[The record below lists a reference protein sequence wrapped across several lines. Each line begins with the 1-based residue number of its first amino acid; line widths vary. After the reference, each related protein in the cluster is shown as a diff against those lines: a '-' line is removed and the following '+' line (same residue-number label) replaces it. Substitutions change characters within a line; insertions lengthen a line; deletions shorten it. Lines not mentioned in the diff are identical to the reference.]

1 MSNSINLKEFIER
14 ISYNKSQTYTKE
26 EVLQELAK
34 IQLLSIVDT
43 LPTENIPSNKIF
55 LVLNDEEIEGNKYDL
70 FVYVNNKWEQIDS
83 LEFNIEDYPTK
94 NELDYELSL
103 KADINH
109 GHDNV
114 TTSSDGFMSKED
126 KSKLNGIE
134 NQATRNLPSDDNPL
148 MDGTASSGTGKD
160 YSRKD
165 HVHPTDTSRAS
176 STHVHGNISNDGKI
190 GSTANKP
197 LITTTSGSVTTG
209 NFETSTN
216 NIKMDGTVNVGSSNN
231 FARSDHVHPT
241 DTSRASTDTATSSK
255 NGLMSKED
263 KSKLDGV
270 EDEANNYTHPSYTAK
285 TNGLYKVTVDNT
297 GHISGTNTV
306 SGSDLPSHNH
316 DTGDMKDTSAYGNI
330 GSSANATQKT
340 INNNINTKLGQKANS
355 SDVYTKSQTMTS
367 TEIGQAIA
375 DGVSNV
381 EIFEVVTTLPTS
393 NIKGNKFYLV
403 PNGENIDGNV
413 YDVNIY
419 VNNKWET
426 IDKLEF
432 DISNYPTTTQVN
444 SLLEGKVDKTD
455 SRLTDSRTPKSH
467 THGNITNTGAIGST
481 SGKIVTT
488 GTNGVLTTSDTITK
502 SQISDFP
509 STMTPSSHTHGA
521 VQNNGTLNSD
531 TTSTNKVVVTDS
543 SNNIKTIS
551 KLPLDK
557 VTHQDISGK
566 ASSTHTHGSI
576 ANNGT
581 LNSDTTTVGKVVV
594 TDGSNNIKTISK
606 LPSANVTHQDIS
618 GKAPNNHKSTATTY
632 GVGDASNYGHV
643 KVDSSMN
650 ATSTNPV
657 QNKVVKDYIDEQVGD
672 IISGDVDLSNTH
684 NHDDRYI
691 KTGTGT
697 VTSTNIADKTIVNG
711 DIADA
716 TIETGKIKNG
726 AITNEK
732 LSGTKITASSSSIV
746 DLNDATYQKTG
757 FYYCDND
764 NYAPYIIH
772 CPWSNGTA
780 TPYTGNKSF
789 FLFVEDWGTNTYS
802 CKQTL
807 TYYNGNNT
815 YTRTKTN
822 STTWTAWKE
831 HNTNNNDYL
840 RLATRVISGEAIVAN
855 NIIGGSNDSK
865 YYKLKSGLVLDTRY
879 PILFNTS
886 AITSGSYTDN
896 VYSSHT
902 GVPLT
907 NNVSGKT
914 VTSQKQVYIEGT
926 SYDGKLFTVSDRVFV
941 SDDQINSTTDLGKYY
956 IYIGVSYSTTNI
968 RFNSFHQTVYVETR
982 NGLVPVGDNTNNP
995 HMLIKGDAGTAGY
1008 FKFLTIRTVGT
1019 YHDQT
1024 IEFDTTHRGNK
1035 PKTVVSFNFNTYEKT
1050 SGSKQYYTNI
1060 QAFYYH
1066 GHPTPVYYIQTNDGV
1081 QDATFDFYIRRETWD
1096 EIGVSDLRSSIDNY
1110 NGMTVTWHNDFVTAL
1125 PTGTTQA
1132 TLNPYYAQV
1141 GHTHG
1146 SITNNGQLNSDITSV
1161 NKVAVTDSSNNLK
1174 TINQLPYSKISGTP
1188 TSMTPTAHTDSNGAY
1203 GKATTSVWGHTKLS
1217 SATNSTDETMSAT
1230 PKAVKTAYD
1239 LANGKSTVSVKQTK
1253 TSGIEI
1259 GSVTVNGTETKL
1271 YQQDNNTTYSNATTS
1286 ANGLMSSTDKINLDK
1301 TVNRYNGNFI
1311 SGVPTVNKPYLR
1323 LFNLKAKNSDS
1334 SSSHIIFEIIG
1345 NNNDRLYAKIR
1356 VDMRQNTSTTNS
1368 SYSVT
1373 PLEVYG
1379 FNLNELY
1386 FGFRNAY
1393 PNTSLDIFRKV
1404 GAYTNFYIRY
1414 ADDHTR
1420 DGTVTMY
1427 SPVVNGTES
1436 YVDLSNASTS
1446 LYNAS
1451 YTATSQGGT
1460 YEEVTNTIPYTN
1472 VNANKFV
1479 KRGGTSSQ
1487 FLKADGSVD
1496 GNAYSTTSHTHNY
1509 LPTNANGTT
1518 TGTLTATKFI
1528 NSSSNNTNILLG
1540 NGNTL
1545 AQSTFA
1551 TSGHTHSYLPLS
1563 GGDITGRVSLPIARD
1578 STSNTDNSNIP
1589 WAGTNNLSWDTDMWT
1604 TLKNRKSLMGTFS
1617 DGSKW
1622 WNVISNRHRNGN
1634 GDGTS
1639 YGMYLRTTLQDDGHL
1654 LWAKQKGASS
1664 FMAERTI
1671 LDSSNYSTYANKTT
1685 IVDNLTSGGTG
1696 SALSAEQGKN
1706 LQNNKVDKAQGSG
1719 NANKT
1724 LSTDASGNV
1733 IVEAKN
1739 NHTHSYISTTNGS
1752 VGTNNLA
1759 NYAVDFTKTQ
1769 EFSADGGAS
1778 TAGYVKVMQITI
1790 GGAWKDMPIIF
1801 EVFSRSKGVSYVT
1814 LMFKNDS
1821 GNDPLVNVFTYTG
1834 VENEIYI
1841 VKNTTSKWDIVV
1853 KKPAN
1858 DKIVIKNLQQPHS
1871 YVSGGVTFAQLNTL
1885 LSSTPTL
1892 GTNDKQATFV
1902 GFTSAEKTK
1911 LSGIATGANKTTIA
1925 NNLTTTTTGSA
1936 LDATQ
1941 GKWLY
1946 DNLVSSTST
1955 VKNGH
1960 THNYLTSVATA
1971 NINANAVTLAK
1982 LNSDVYDTTNGGT
1995 SGSSKLITSGAVF
2008 NGLSGKANSSHNQAS
2023 STITD
2028 STTYGNIGNS
2038 AQNQGSINSA
2048 INTKLGNAVYKSSTS
2063 GLLKN
2068 DGGVM
2073 TSGTGAL
2080 NFATGNHTH
2089 TFTEITKS
2097 GEQYCRVWVD
2107 TSLRRVRVT
2116 ASRSITVSSG
2126 NANTFINFSSLVLV
2140 DDAYLPIAP
2149 VYAQTNW
2156 NGVIVGVSLDDGV
2169 KGRLRV
2175 RADHAITTASL
2186 TEAYLE
2192 WTY

>member
-672 IISGDVDLSNTH
+672 IVSGDVDLSNTH
-684 NHDDRYI
+684 NHDDRYVG
-691 KTGTGT
+691 KTDSRLT
-697 VTSTNIADKTIVNG
+697 
-711 DIADA
+711 DA
-716 TIETGKIKNG
+716 RTPKFN
-726 AITNEK
+726 
-732 LSGTKITASSSSIV
+732 LITASESNIV
-746 DLNDATYQKTG
+746 DLDTYKTGG
-757 FYYCDND
+757 FYYTNSDA
-764 NYAPYIIH
+764 NYAKYIIH
-772 CPWSNGTA
+772 CPWSNGTT

-789 FLFVEDWGTNTYS
+789 FLLVETWGTTSNYV
-802 CKQTL
+802 KQTL
-807 TYYNGNNT
+807 TYYTNNT
-815 YTRTKTN
+815 TFTRTCSNGTWSTWGELSKNGHNHN
-822 STTWTAWKE
+822 SLPYV
-831 HNTNNNDYL
+831 NTV
-840 RLATRVISGEAIVAN
+840 LAGEALTSGKL
-855 NIIGGSNDSK
+855 IGAKSDGK
-865 YYKLKSGLVLDTRY
+865 YYNLASELELDTTY
-879 PILFNTS
+879 PIYKVFNNVG
-886 AITSGSYTDN
+886 SGSASNAVDFFNQGYPI
-896 VYSSHT
+896 SSTKSVTLT
-902 GVPLT
+902 G
-907 NNVSGKT
+907 GKP
-914 VTSQKQVYIEGT
+914 VYIEGRSYSQGKFRVSGNIVT
-926 SYDGKLFTVSDRVFV
+926 QTLTEGYFYINIGTAYDTANVRLWLADNTVHYYDGEKLVPCTENNYNTGGTNLIPNSQEFITTTGLLTGETYKGCNIRRVNNTSGTTYVDYTWSNLPKIGEFKQGDVFTLSFWAKGTGQLVAYNYGNSGYMTSRPIRTNGTPSATYGDGNCYFTLTDEWKRYYVTWVLNPSMSDTALTVNKVLLLRTMKGADSYVCGV
-941 SDDQINSTTDLGKYY
+941 MYERGDTAHDWSPSPSDNVAEYIVGTQTASTSAWTGKSKKIYALTEGTVIYYKLPYASTSTAVTLNLTLADGTTTGAKEVWFWNGGRLTTHYGVNSVVGLIYNGSQWWVINPSSNNSDGSLLWGGVRAKTGNASITANTLIGAKNDGLYY
-956 IYIGVSYSTTNI
+956 KLASGMVLDIRYPIVYLTVATNANTITTNI
-968 RFNSFHQTVYVETR
+968 YHVHWNAYTSNNGFSTWTVPNMIYLEGTAYSKGQFTISSTIMTQTLVSGRYYIPLGEAESASQIKLKNLGMNVYYYDGTNFIPVSSWDGIKDKPSTFTPSSHTHGNITNDGKIGSTANKPLITTSNGTITTGDFGSSTTTTANYFVACNDQRLSDTR
-982 NGLVPVGDNTNNP
+982 NPKITVVANGTDLNTLRTAGFYYQNSDNNATNMVNMPNNIKKAFTLLVESFGNNTFTKQTLTFWDYDFGGAVSSQTYIRTSHYTNNVWTKWQMIKNNDPIHLLSHNVGD
-995 HMLIKGDAGTAGY
+995 AGY
-1008 FKFLTIRTVGT
+1008 FKFLSLNTTGN

-1024 IEFDTTHRGNK
+1024 ISFDITHRSKPQTRIQLTFGTYQKDGDTTNYWTK
-1035 PKTVVSFNFNTYEKT
+1035 ITNFWYD
-1050 SGSKQYYTNI
+1050 GY
-1060 QAFYYH
+1060 
-1066 GHPTPVYYIQTNDGV
+1066 PTPVYYVQTKDEKAN
-1081 QDATFDFYIRRETWD
+1081 ATFDFYIRRDTWD
-1096 EIGVSDLRSSIDNY
+1096 TMAVTDVSTSEDNRSGLTITRYKN
-1110 NGMTVTWHNDFVTAL
+1110 FVTSL
-1125 PTGTTQA
+1125 PTGTVQA

-1146 SITNNGQLNSDITSV
+1146 SIANNGQLNSDITSV

-1174 TINQLPYSKISGTP
+1174 TISQLPYSKISGTP
-1188 TSMTPTAHTDSNGAY
+1188 TITNNL
-1203 GKATTSVWGHTKLS
+1203 TTSTTGTVLDASQGKWLKDNTVQTAGTGLTKSSNTLGITNGGVGATQLASNAVEEGKIKDGAVTTNKLGANAVTSAKIADSTIVNGDIANTTITGGKLVNGTITATQLADKSVTDAKLANYEYINGTQTASTSAWTGVTTKLTSTTIPTGTIIYYRLNQSSTSTNATLELKLS
-1217 SATNSTDETMSAT
+1217 SDNTKTTGA
-1230 PKAVKTAYD
+1230 KAVYLDDRRVTTHFRLGSIIPLRYD
-1239 LANGKSTVSVKQTK
+1239 
-1253 TSGIEI
+1253 
-1259 GSVTVNGTETKL
+1259 GTNWIVISPYT
-1271 YQQDNNTTYSNATTS
+1271 DTNTTYSTATAS
-1286 ANGLMSSTDKINLDK
+1286 ANGLMSSTDKSKLDNI
-1301 TVNRYNGNFI
+1301 TASADAVSY
-1311 SGVPTVNKPYLR
+1311 SQTT
-1323 LFNLKAKNSDS
+1323 S
-1334 SSSHIIFEIIG
+1334 SSSNTYEIG
-1345 NNNDRLYAKIR
+1345 KITI
-1356 VDMRQNTSTTNS
+1356 NGTSTTLYGQDTVYVAPNS
-1368 SYSVT
+1368 Y
-1373 PLEVYG
+1373 
-1379 FNLNELY
+1379 
-1386 FGFRNAY
+1386 
-1393 PNTSLDIFRKV
+1393 NTS
-1404 GAYTNFYIRY
+1404 
-1414 ADDHTR
+1414 
-1420 DGTVTMY
+1420 
-1427 SPVVNGTES
+1427 
-1436 YVDLSNASTS
+1436 YVKEPSALGK
-1446 LYNAS
+1446 L
-1451 YTATSQGGT
+1451 
-1460 YEEVTNTIPYTN
+1460 
-1472 VNANKFV
+1472 
-1479 KRGGTSSQ
+1479 GTS
-1487 FLKADGSVD
+1487 A
-1496 GNAYSTTSHTHNY
+1496 NAT
-1509 LPTNANGTT
+1509 
-1518 TGTLTATKFI
+1518 
-1528 NSSSNNTNILLG
+1528 
-1540 NGNTL
+1540 
-1545 AQSTFA
+1545 
-1551 TSGHTHSYLPLS
+1551 
-1563 GGDITGRVSLPIARD
+1563 
-1578 STSNTDNSNIP
+1578 
-1589 WAGTNNLSWDTDMWT
+1589 
-1604 TLKNRKSLMGTFS
+1604 
-1617 DGSKW
+1617 
-1622 WNVISNRHRNGN
+1622 
-1634 GDGTS
+1634 
-1639 YGMYLRTTLQDDGHL
+1639 
-1654 LWAKQKGASS
+1654 
-1664 FMAERTI
+1664 
-1671 LDSSNYSTYANKTT
+1671 
-1685 IVDNLTSGGTG
+1685 
-1696 SALSAEQGKN
+1696 
-1706 LQNNKVDKAQGSG
+1706 
-1719 NANKT
+1719 
-1724 LSTDASGNV
+1724 
-1733 IVEAKN
+1733 
-1739 NHTHSYISTTNGS
+1739 
-1752 VGTNNLA
+1752 
-1759 NYAVDFTKTQ
+1759 
-1769 EFSADGGAS
+1769 
-1778 TAGYVKVMQITI
+1778 
-1790 GGAWKDMPIIF
+1790 
-1801 EVFSRSKGVSYVT
+1801 
-1814 LMFKNDS
+1814 
-1821 GNDPLVNVFTYTG
+1821 
-1834 VENEIYI
+1834 
-1841 VKNTTSKWDIVV
+1841 
-1853 KKPAN
+1853 
-1858 DKIVIKNLQQPHS
+1858 
-1871 YVSGGVTFAQLNTL
+1871 
-1885 LSSTPTL
+1885 
-1892 GTNDKQATFV
+1892 QATV
-1902 GFTSAEKTK
+1902 
-1911 LSGIATGANKTTIA
+1911 
-1925 NNLTTTTTGSA
+1925 
-1936 LDATQ
+1936 
-1941 GKWLY
+1941 
-1946 DNLVSSTST
+1946 
-1955 VKNGH
+1955 
-1960 THNYLTSVATA
+1960 
-1971 NINANAVTLAK
+1971 
-1982 LNSDVYDTTNGGT
+1982 
-1995 SGSSKLITSGAVF
+1995 
-2008 NGLSGKANSSHNQAS
+2008 
-2023 STITD
+2023 
-2028 STTYGNIGNS
+2028 
-2038 AQNQGSINSA
+2038 NSA
-2048 INTKLGNAVYKSSTS
+2048 INTKIGNLIDSTS
-2063 GLLKN
+2063 TTKN
-2068 DGGVM
+2068 G
-2073 TSGTGAL
+2073 
-2080 NFATGNHTH
+2080 HTH
-2089 TFTEITKS
+2089 GSIANNGTLDSDITSANMNKIVVTDGSKNIKTAICEYKDGKLKFGS
-2097 GEQYCRVWVD
+2097 G
-2107 TSLRRVRVT
+2107 
-2116 ASRSITVSSG
+2116 
-2126 NANTFINFSSLVLV
+2126 
-2140 DDAYLPIAP
+2140 
-2149 VYAQTNW
+2149 
-2156 NGVIVGVSLDDGV
+2156 
-2169 KGRLRV
+2169 
-2175 RADHAITTASL
+2175 
-2186 TEAYLE
+2186 
-2192 WTY
+2192 

>member
-55 LVLNDEEIEGNKYDL
+55 LVLNNEEIEGNKYDL

-148 MDGTASSGTGKD
+148 MDGTASSGTGKN

-509 STMTPSSHTHGA
+509 STMTPSSHTHGT

-672 IISGDVDLSNTH
+672 IVSGDVDLSNTH
-684 NHDDRYI
+684 NHDDRYVGKTDSRLTDARTPKFNQI
-691 KTGTGT
+691 TATASNIQDLNNYKTG
-697 VTSTNIADKTIVNG
+697 
-711 DIADA
+711 
-716 TIETGKIKNG
+716 
-726 AITNEK
+726 
-732 LSGTKITASSSSIV
+732 
-746 DLNDATYQKTG
+746 G
-757 FYYCDND
+757 FYYCSSDVN
-764 NYAPYIIH
+764 NAPYIIH

-789 FLFVEDWGTNTYS
+789 FLLVETWGTTSTYV
-802 CKQTL
+802 KQTL
-807 TYYNGNNT
+807 TYYNSNNT
-815 YTRTKTN
+815 FVRTCSN
-822 STTWTAWKE
+822 GTWTNWKE
-831 HNTNNNDYL
+831 FNTNNNDYL
-840 RLATRVISGEAIVAN
+840 RLATRIVSGESAQIPAN
-855 NIIGGSNDSK
+855 SIIGGGTDSK
-865 YYKLKSGLVLDTRY
+865 YHIVKSGVVLNPKY
-879 PILFNTS
+879 PILFNTT
-886 AITSGSYTDN
+886 AIATNSYNDN
-896 VYSSHT
+896 VYVSHT

-907 NNVSGKT
+907 NNVSGLT
-914 VTSQKQVYIEGT
+914 VTNQKQVYIEGT
-926 SYDGKLFTVSDRVFV
+926 SYDGDEFKVSNKVFV
-941 SDDQINSTTDLGKYY
+941 SEDNLTTGNYY

-968 RFNSFHQTVYVETR
+968 RFNAFHPIVYKYNPIR
-982 NGLVPVGDNTNNP
+982 GLIPFE
-995 HMLIKGDAGTAGY
+995 HSLERY
-1008 FKFLTIRTVGT
+1008 
-1019 YHDQT
+1019 
-1024 IEFDTTHRGNK
+1024 
-1035 PKTVVSFNFNTYEKT
+1035 
-1050 SGSKQYYTNI
+1050 
-1060 QAFYYH
+1060 
-1066 GHPTPVYYIQTNDGV
+1066 DG
-1081 QDATFDFYIRRETWD
+1081 
-1096 EIGVSDLRSSIDNY
+1096 
-1110 NGMTVTWHNDFVTAL
+1110 
-1125 PTGTTQA
+1125 
-1132 TLNPYYAQV
+1132 
-1141 GHTHG
+1141 
-1146 SITNNGQLNSDITSV
+1146 
-1161 NKVAVTDSSNNLK
+1161 K
-1174 TINQLPYSKISGTP
+1174 
-1188 TSMTPTAHTDSNGAY
+1188 
-1203 GKATTSVWGHTKLS
+1203 
-1217 SATNSTDETMSAT
+1217 
-1230 PKAVKTAYD
+1230 
-1239 LANGKSTVSVKQTK
+1239 
-1253 TSGIEI
+1253 
-1259 GSVTVNGTETKL
+1259 
-1271 YQQDNNTTYSNATTS
+1271 
-1286 ANGLMSSTDKINLDK
+1286 
-1301 TVNRYNGNFI
+1301 FI
-1311 SGVPTVNKPYLR
+1311 SGHANPTKPYLR
-1323 LFNLKAKNSDS
+1323 LFNLKARNGES

-1356 VDMRQNTSTTNS
+1356 VDMRQNNSTTNS
-1368 SYSVT
+1368 SYTVT

-1427 SPVVNGTES
+1427 SPVVNSTES
-1436 YVDLSNASTS
+1436 YTDLNEASTA

-1460 YEEVTNTIPYTN
+1460 YDEVTNTIPYTN

-1496 GNAYSTTSHTHNY
+1496 SNTYLTTSSASSTYQPKGNYLTSHNPIDTALNSTSTNAVQNKVINTALGNKVDKAQGSGNANKTLSTDANGNVVLETKNNHTHNY
-1509 LPTNANGTT
+1509 IANSTGSVTSTHIADKTIVNGDIADTTIETGKIKDSAITSAKIADGTIVNGDIANTTITGGKLVNGTITANQLADKSVTDVKLANYEYINGTQTASTSAWTGVTTKLTSTTIPTGTIIYYRLNQSSTSTNATLELKLSSDNTKT
-1518 TGTLTATKFI
+1518 TGAKAVYLDDRRVTTHFRLGSIIPLRYDGTNWIVISPYTD
-1528 NSSSNNTNILLG
+1528 NNTTYSGATGTSALG
-1540 NGNTL
+1540 LVKISDNY
-1545 AQSTFA
+1545 
-1551 TSGHTHSYLPLS
+1551 TSS
-1563 GGDITGRVSLPIARD
+1563 
-1578 STSNTDNSNIP
+1578 
-1589 WAGTNNLSWDTDMWT
+1589 AGAASASVAASSKAVNDAYT
-1604 TLKNRKSLMGTFS
+1604 TLNNGKINTSAIKNDLTTGGAT
-1617 DGSKW
+1617 
-1622 WNVISNRHRNGN
+1622 NV
-1634 GDGTS
+1634 
-1639 YGMYLRTTLQDDGHL
+1639 
-1654 LWAKQKGASS
+1654 
-1664 FMAERTI
+1664 
-1671 LDSSNYSTYANKTT
+1671 
-1685 IVDNLTSGGTG
+1685 
-1696 SALSAEQGKN
+1696 LSAEQGKN

-1739 NHTHSYISTTNGS
+1739 NHTHSYISTANGS

-1801 EVFSRSKGVSYVT
+1801 EIFSRSKGVSYVT

-1871 YVSGGVTFAQLNTL
+1871 YVLGGVTFAQLNTL
-1885 LSSTPTL
+1885 LTSAPTL

-1911 LSGIATGANKTTIA
+1911 LNGITTSA
-1925 NNLTTTTTGSA
+1925 DAVSYSQTTSSSSNTYEI
-1936 LDATQ
+1936 
-1941 GKWLY
+1941 GKITI
-1946 DNLVSSTST
+1946 NGTST
-1955 VKNGH
+1955 TLYGKDTVY
-1960 THNYLTSVATA
+1960 TAPSAYLTSSVKEASALGKLGTS
-1971 NINANAVTLAK
+1971 ANAT
-1982 LNSDVYDTTNGGT
+1982 
-1995 SGSSKLITSGAVF
+1995 
-2008 NGLSGKANSSHNQAS
+2008 QA
-2023 STITD
+2023 T
-2028 STTYGNIGNS
+2028 
-2038 AQNQGSINSA
+2038 INSA
-2048 INTKLGNAVYKSSTS
+2048 INTKIGNLIDSTS
-2063 GLLKN
+2063 TTKN
-2068 DGGVM
+2068 GHTHSYLPLSGGTLTGAVSSNSNIT
-2073 TSGTGAL
+2073 TSGTIQGTTIKKTNGTNSQLLLADGSIKSTGD
-2080 NFATGNHTH
+2080 FATSGHTH

-2097 GEQYCRVWVD
+2097 GEEYCRVWVD

-2116 ASRSITVSSG
+2116 ASRYITVASDNVG
-2126 NANTFINFSSLVLV
+2126 TFINFSSKVLV
-2140 DDAYLPIAP
+2140 DDAYLPPGA

-2156 NGVIVGVSLDDGV
+2156 TGVIVGVSLEDGV

-2175 RADHAITTASL
+2175 RADHTISTASL